1 MAKILVYGS
10 YGNDDPERTTLAFIA
25 GNTAL
30 ASDHE
35 TVIFLTVEGVRLATK
50 GYADEIHKEGFAP
63 VRELLQQYLAG
74 GGVLIACA
82 ACCKPRNITN
92 DDLVEGAEIAGA
104 ARLIEYLANGF
115 MPFSA

>member
-10 YGNDDPERTTLAFIA
+10 YGNDDPERATLAFIV

-35 TVIFLTVEGVRLATK
+35 TVVFLTVEGVRLATK
-50 GYADEIHKEGFAP
+50 GYADDIHKDGFAP
-63 VRELLQQYLAG
+63 VRDLIQQYIAS

-82 ACCKPRNITN
+82 ACCKPRGITN
-92 DDLVEGAEIAGA
+92 DDLIAGAEIAGA
-104 ARLIEYLANGF
+104 ARLVELLVNGYT
-115 MPFSA
+115 PFSA

>member
-1 MAKILVYGS
+1 MARILVYGS
-10 YGNDDPERTTLAFIA
+10 HGADDPERATLAFIA

-35 TVIFLTVEGVRLATK
+35 TVIFLTVEGVRLATR
-50 GYADEIHKEGFAP
+50 GYADDIHKEGFAP
-63 VRELLQQYLAG
+63 VAELLQQYLAG

-82 ACCKPRNITN
+82 ACCKPRGITN

-104 ARLIEYLANGF
+104 ARLIEYLANGYA
-115 MPFSA
+115 PFTA